1 MKRLAGYIFSP
12 LIFLF
17 IVLSFPMVAHAESIS
32 LQPTKDTY
40 VSSAAPTSG
49 YGSIG
54 LGTVSYQPPTA
65 RQMVLMHFDLNSIP
79 PGSNISSATLT
90 MRFGGCINNSA
101 SAGSISS
108 ALYLTN
114 GSPVWTEASTYQ
126 QLSTNGS
133 SLDGFSTKTIGCTP
147 GGYIV
152 FEMTEAM
159 QYLVD
164 RSIPNDGLVLLP
176 IGGGDYW
183 TRVFYMRE
191 AADSSRPALKINYT
205 IPSETV
211 TSPDGGPIESTGST
225 GSGSSAGTPTN
236 SIKADKA
243 DVPLAPDLTIIP
255 PVSITASQPKDNS
268 NIVNLEWKKSETTD
282 VQKYRIF
289 RKSSGQEVYTRIAE
303 ISADKTT
310 YQDKD
315 IKADK
320 QYSYFVRAVRND
332 KESENSPVA
341 TIQIS
346 SKKTSTLQTE
356 PTNTT
361 PNYMWLVLG
370 IAVLMLIAIIIA
382 YLRLHKKHRHLK
394 NKEATKKSPHS
405 ELHESK

>member
-1 MKRLAGYIFSP
+1 
-12 LIFLF
+12 
-17 IVLSFPMVAHAESIS
+17 MVAHAESIS

-65 RQMVLMHFDLNSIP
+65 RQMVLMHFDINSIP
-79 PGSNISSATLT
+79 AGSNISSATLT
-90 MRFGGCINNSA
+90 MRIGGCINNSA

-114 GSPVWTEASTYQ
+114 GSPAWTEASTYQ

-147 GGYIV
+147 GGYMS

-176 IGGGDYW
+176 VGGGEYW

-191 AADSSRPALKINYT
+191 ATDSSRPALKINYT

-211 TSPDGGPIESTGST
+211 TSPDGGPIESTDSSEG
-225 GSGSSAGTPTN
+225 GSSAGTPTN

-268 NIVNLEWKKSETTD
+268 KIVNLEWKKSETTD

-289 RKSSGQEVYTRIAE
+289 RKSTGQEVYTRIAE

-315 IKADK
+315 IKANT
-320 QYSYFVRAVRND
+320 QYSYFVRAVRNE

-341 TIQIS
+341 IITISNKNPSIIQAKAAETAS
-346 SKKTSTLQTE
+346 
-356 PTNTT
+356 
-361 PNYMWLVLG
+361 NYVWLFLG
-370 IAVLMLIAIIIA
+370 ITVLLLIATIIA

-394 NKEATKKSPHS
+394 NREATTKSPHS
-405 ELHESK
+405 ELHKTK